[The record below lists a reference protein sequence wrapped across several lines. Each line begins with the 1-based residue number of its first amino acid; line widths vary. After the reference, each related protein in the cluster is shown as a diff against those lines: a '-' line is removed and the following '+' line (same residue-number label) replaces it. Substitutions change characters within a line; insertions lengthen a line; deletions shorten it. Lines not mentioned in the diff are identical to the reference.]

1 MEEKLNELLEKAELK
16 LIEYDRTRIEISHK
30 MTFLREH
37 GFNKESEWLRHQ
49 KDSMF
54 WSIIKMIDVFEDY
67 KDTVRNIRDMLNK
80 WQS

>member
-16 LIEYDRTRIEISHK
+16 LIEYDRTRVEINHK

-37 GFNKESEWLRHQ
+37 GFNKELEWLRHQ
-49 KDSMF
+49 KDSM
-54 WSIIKMIDVFEDY
+54 IDVFEDY
-67 KDTVRNIRDMLNK
+67 KNTVRNIRDMLNK

>member
-16 LIEYDRTRIEISHK
+16 LIEYDRISVEINYK
-30 MTFLREH
+30 MTFLHEH
-37 GFNKESEWLRHQ
+37 GFSKELEWLRHQ
-49 KDSMF
+49 KDSM
-54 WSIIKMIDVFEDY
+54 IDVFENY

>member
-16 LIEYDRTRIEISHK
+16 LIEYDRTRVEINYK

-37 GFNKESEWLRHQ
+37 GFNKELEWLRHQ
-49 KDSMF
+49 KDSM
-54 WSIIKMIDVFEDY
+54 IDIFEDY

>member
-1 MEEKLNELLEKAELK
+1 
-16 LIEYDRTRIEISHK
+16 

-37 GFNKESEWLRHQ
+37 GFNKELEWLRHQ
-49 KDSMF
+49 KDS
-54 WSIIKMIDVFEDY
+54 MIDVFEDY